1 MPAEPRTEAGRALLA
16 SLREMSEHQ
25 AAGLPYIKPPAR
37 LVSTGRDA
45 ILAIEAE
52 AHQQGA
58 LAAAA
63 EIAVAPREVLPAVNK
78 ALAYLDGT
86 DVGVQITAAQATLRN
101 LRASLAGGRRGGPGT
116 MSHRNPAD
124 LDAALNGPTFAVRK
138 AALSRIAEA
147 SWRDG
152 WDAAVEETAAVL
164 RLAASPPAAPT
175 DTALREAIDHVF
187 RTLRSEPTMAGPIW
201 WQTSSGTLTEA
212 LRPLYAAYG
221 ALHPATEQPSAAAG
235 PAVSDQSAEA
245 QP

>member
-175 DTALREAIDHVF
+175 DTALREAL
-187 RTLRSEPTMAGPIW
+187 RTVGVWADRELDRAADCGRTFDALSNIRELAW
-201 WQTSSGTLTEA
+201 RA
-212 LRPLYAAYG
+212 LRPAPAA
-221 ALHPATEQPSAAAG
+221 EQPG
-235 PAVSDQSAEA
+235 EPR
-245 QP
+245 